1 MSDEIAIIVKKY
13 GSLEDAWC
21 KSRGQ
26 EKVLINMHIQDVL
39 NYA

>member
-1 MSDEIAIIVKKY
+1 MNDRIASIFEKY
-13 GSLEDAWC
+13 DSLEDAWC